1 MQIISYIF
9 EGYISIF
16 HLYMSKP
23 PALAPYHLWFS
34 CLKAQVFFFFCI
46 RFLLLEKAP
55 CISDHCCLEV
65 EQAWVCLQHQS
76 LRFLCLVLLFK
87 TILKSVLSKIFFFV
101 FHTKDQS

>member
-1 MQIISYIF
+1 MFMQIISYILKV
-9 EGYISIF
+9 IF
-16 HLYMSKP
+16 QYFNLHIFGFVVLNVK
-23 PALAPYHLWFS
+23 L
-34 CLKAQVFFFFCI
+34 FCI

-87 TILKSVLSKIFFFV
+87 TILKLVLSKIFFFV
-101 FHTKDQS
+101 FQAKDQS